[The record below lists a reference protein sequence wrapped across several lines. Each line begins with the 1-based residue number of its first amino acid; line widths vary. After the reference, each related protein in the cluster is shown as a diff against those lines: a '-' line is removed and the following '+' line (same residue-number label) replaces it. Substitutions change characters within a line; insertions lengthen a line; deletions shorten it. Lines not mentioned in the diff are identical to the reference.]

1 MTSSVHPHPQSTSA
15 SATADELA
23 EERDRLR
30 AENRQLQQALA
41 SHAVVD
47 QAIGVLTV
55 LGQIPPGDGFTV
67 LREVSQHTN
76 IKLTQVAEHVLK
88 HGQGAALPEVLLGG
102 LHAALARHTA
112 GSRPV

>member
-1 MTSSVHPHPQSTSA
+1 M
-15 SATADELA
+15 
-23 EERDRLR
+23 EERERLR
-30 AENRQLQQALA
+30 AENRQLRQALA

-76 IKLTQVAEHVLK
+76 IKLTQVAEQVLN
-88 HGQGAALPEVLLGG
+88 HGQGAALPDVLLGE
-102 LHAALARHTA
+102 LHAALARQA
-112 GSRPV
+112 ASRPV

>member
-1 MTSSVHPHPQSTSA
+1 M
-15 SATADELA
+15 
-23 EERDRLR
+23 R

-47 QAIGVLTV
+47 QAVGVLTV

-76 IKLTQVAEHVLK
+76 VKLVQVAEEVLE
-88 HGQGAALPEVLLGG
+88 HGQGAALLDVLVGEV
-102 LHAALARHTA
+102 HAALARQA
-112 GSRPV
+112 GAAASF